1 MNHPQDFEDLS
12 YRYIVGIYLG
22 TTNSALAYVDLS
34 RKDPRERGIR
44 FFEIPQ
50 LTGPGELGK
59 LPVLPSFMYLPGPY
73 ELPPESTAL
82 PWDRE
87 RDYAVGEFARE
98 QGSLVP
104 GRMVSSAKSWLCH
117 GGVDRTGNILPWG
130 ADDSVAKVSPVT
142 TASRF
147 LLHLREAWN
156 HNMAQGREGHLLEEQ
171 LIVIAVPA
179 SFDEV
184 ARELTVQAA
193 HQAGL
198 PQLVLLEEPLAAFY
212 AWLSRH
218 ESHWQDIMDPGQI
231 ILICDV
237 GGGTTDFSIV
247 AIREGEQ
254 GLRFDRLAV
263 GDHLMLGGDNMDLSL
278 ARHIEMELL
287 GKPGQL
293 DSRRWHQLWHQC
305 RQAKEKLLHSLE
317 NPPSARSDENASKW
331 PSTVDITLVGS
342 GSKLISGTLKTSL
355 EKTLVEEIIV
365 EGFFPMVSRE
375 ASPVAQRRRGISEW
389 GLPFVQDPS
398 VTRHLAAFWNQHR
411 VLMSRETGRSQLYP
425 DFLLF
430 NGGALAPQSI
440 RKRIGEVV
448 ASWFQEEGGA
458 GWAPQELENS
468 RPELAVAI
476 GAAYYGLVRMGA
488 GVRVGAGS
496 ARSYYVEVSGVQDD
510 QVAQAQGDHMAVCL
524 VPRGTEE
531 GTELRLHEPSF
542 KVLANQPVSFRLFS
556 SSTRLGDQQGDL
568 VTLPQEEIT
577 VLPPIKTVLR
587 YGKKSAAQELPI
599 GLTVRLTE
607 VGTLELWCRSQQ
619 SPHRWQLQ
627 FDVRQ
632 EQEELQD
639 THLQGET
646 LDSDLIEKAQGA
658 IRRVFSKDFQDQG
671 LSPERLVK
679 ELTAVLDL
687 SKDRWSTPLLRRLAD
702 TLLPLQSG
710 RAFSPQHEGRWFNL
724 LGYCMRPGFGDP
736 LDSWRVKEAW
746 KLFPGGLQFSR
757 QAQCRNEWWVF
768 WRRIA
773 GGLKAGQQ
781 WYIYQQV
788 LPVFQSSHKKKS
800 SRKGVKSLSPQEN
813 LEIWMALANFER
825 LPAATK
831 VELGRWMLEHARK
844 GGLKNQQLWALSRFG
859 ARVPFYG
866 PLDQVIP
873 AEEAAAW
880 VDALV
885 HWKLEP
891 TDSLAQTVVQLS
903 RCTGDRHR
911 DLKEEVREKVRQWL
925 VQMPLN
931 QRYLEI
937 LDNPHT
943 TLGEKEQDWI
953 FGESLPAGLLLS
965 T

>member
-1 MNHPQDFEDLS
+1 MNHPQEFEDFS
-12 YRYIVGIYLG
+12 YRYIVGIDLG

-34 RKDPRERGIR
+34 RTDSREKRIR

-50 LTGPGELGK
+50 LTGPGEVGN
-59 LPVLPSFMYLPGPY
+59 LPVLPSFMYLPGSY
-73 ELPPESTAL
+73 ELAPESTAL

-87 RDYAVGEFARE
+87 RGYVVGEFARE

-130 ADDSVAKVSPVT
+130 ADESVPKVSPVT

-156 HNMAQGREGHLLEEQ
+156 HKMAQGREGHLLEEQ

-193 HQAGL
+193 HQAGIPRL
-198 PQLVLLEEPLAAFY
+198 ILLEEPLAAFY

-218 ESHWQDIMDPGQI
+218 EPDWQEIMEPGQI

-247 AIREGEQ
+247 GTREGEQ

-263 GDHLMLGGDNMDLSL
+263 GDHLLLGGDNMDLAL
-278 ARHIEMELL
+278 ARHIETKLL

-305 RQAKEKLLHSLE
+305 RQAKEKLFHSVNHSPSSSSGPSSA
-317 NPPSARSDENASKW
+317 NPPSA
-331 PSTVDITLVGS
+331 VDITIVGS

-355 EKTLVEEIIV
+355 EKTLVEEIIL
-365 EGFFPMVSRE
+365 EGFFPLVSLD

-411 VLMSRETGRSQLYP
+411 TLMSRETGRSQLCP

-430 NGGALAPQSI
+430 NGGALAPQNI

-448 ASWFQEEGGA
+448 ASWFQDEGGT
-458 GWAPQELENS
+458 GWSPQELENT
-468 RPELAVAI
+468 RPELSVAI
-476 GAAYYGLVRMGA
+476 GAAYYGLVRMGE

-496 ARSYYVEVSGVQDD
+496 ARSYYVEVSGVQESMD
-510 QVAQAQGDHMAVCL
+510 AQTEGTHTALCL

-531 GTELRLHEPSF
+531 GTELTLRQHAF

-568 VTLPQEEIT
+568 VTLTEEEIT

-587 YGKKSAAQELPI
+587 YGKKSTAQRLPI
-599 GLTVRLTE
+599 ELTVHLTE
-607 VGTLELWCRSQQ
+607 VGTLELWCRSRQ

-632 EQEELQD
+632 EQEVLQD
-639 THLQGET
+639 AQLQGET
-646 LDSDLIEKAQGA
+646 LDSELIEKAQGD
-658 IRRVFSKDFQDQG
+658 IRSVFGKDSQG
-671 LSPERLVK
+671 QRIPPEKLMK
-679 ELTAVLDL
+679 ELTATLDM
-687 SKDRWSTPLLRRLAD
+687 SKDKWPTHLLRKLAD
-702 TLLPLQSG
+702 TLLHLQEG
-710 RAFSPQHEGRWFNL
+710 RALSAQHEGRWFNL

-736 LDSWRVKEAW
+736 LDEWRVKEAW
-746 KLFPGGLQFSR
+746 KLFPGGLEFAR
-757 QAQCRNEWWVF
+757 QAQCRNEWWIF

-788 LPVFQSSHKKKS
+788 LPLFQSSHKKKP
-800 SRKGVKSLSPQEN
+800 SRKGVKPLSPQET

-825 LPAATK
+825 LPAGTK
-831 VELGRWMLEHARK
+831 VELGHSMLEQLRK
-844 GGLKNQQLWALSRFG
+844 GGFKNQQLWALSRFG

-873 AEEAAAW
+873 AEEAARW
-880 VDALV
+880 VDTLLSL
-885 HWKLEP
+885 KLQP
-891 TDSLAQTVVQLS
+891 TDSMAQTMVQLS

-911 DLKEEVREKVRQWL
+911 DLPQEVREKVRHWL
-925 VQMPLN
+925 LQEPSN
-931 QRYLEI
+931 QRYVQILE
-937 LDNPHT
+937 NPQT
-943 TLGEKEQDWI
+943 TLKEKEQDWI
-953 FGESLPAGLLLS
+953 FGESLPAGLVLS